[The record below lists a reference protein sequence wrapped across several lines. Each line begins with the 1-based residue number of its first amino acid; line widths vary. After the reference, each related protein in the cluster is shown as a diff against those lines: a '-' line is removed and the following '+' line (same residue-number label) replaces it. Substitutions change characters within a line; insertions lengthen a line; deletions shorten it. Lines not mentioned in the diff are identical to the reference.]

1 MRFNCQRRQRVH
13 CCAKYQCRYHEI
25 KHRGRTGLRKA
36 RHGSE
41 SLVPQRAVQGGIFKF
56 SGNGLKRQCRLL
68 EKPEKPLCNQGKGD
82 QRHRE
87 RACRQGMAK
96 KGRGGG
102 WGTVTWSLVSIKK
115 RTENRVEGIEKIN
128 AAYFDII
135 ACVARRRR
143 SNPMAP
149 PELEPRVASAEVV
162 DIVAGCPEEQK

>member
-1 MRFNCQRRQRVH
+1 MVLRVWYH
-13 CCAKYQCRYHEI
+13 RERCRE
-25 KHRGRTGLRKA
+25 
-36 RHGSE
+36 E
-41 SLVPQRAVQGGIFKF
+41 SSNF

-115 RTENRVEGIEKIN
+115 RTENRVESIEKLMPLTLT
-128 AAYFDII
+128 
-135 ACVARRRR
+135 
-143 SNPMAP
+143 SSP
-149 PELEPRVASAEVV
+149 ASH
-162 DIVAGCPEEQK
+162 VAGDQIRWRHRSWNRGLPLLKS